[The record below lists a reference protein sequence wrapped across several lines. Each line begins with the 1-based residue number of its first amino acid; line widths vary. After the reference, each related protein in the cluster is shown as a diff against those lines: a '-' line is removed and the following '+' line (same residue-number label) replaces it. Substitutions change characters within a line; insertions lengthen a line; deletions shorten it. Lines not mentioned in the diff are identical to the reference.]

1 MTEESEMAKFNR
13 MNPTFGPGCCSNNEL
28 PKETK
33 EYLEKEAKQL
43 IDRLDRYKDLKSNV
57 FTCVGCGIE
66 VKGHLKAFSDGMGY
80 GMRTV
85 CNKKVVMCQD
95 CMKEIAHLAVDL

>member
-1 MTEESEMAKFNR
+1 MNEMEEFNR
-13 MNPTFGPGCCSNNEL
+13 RNPTFGPGCCSNNEL

-33 EYLEKEAKQL
+33 KHLEDECKRAIEK
-43 IDRLDRYKDLKSNV
+43 LDRYKDVKSNI

-85 CNKKVVMCQD
+85 CKKEVVMCQD
-95 CMKEIAHLAVDL
+95 CMKEIAHLTIDLP